1 MIATHLYGNHLL
13 DARPND
19 DRERTADGMHVRT
32 LKRRDVL
39 HEGGDTVG
47 HVDFPIDAV
56 LSVFAIF
63 VNGDVCEV
71 DTVGCEGFLEAEA
84 ALDVDAAPRPS
95 SCQVAG
101 RVVRMPIETFRRELR
116 SSPPFARIVR
126 RNVSARLF
134 SAEQFT
140 ACNVKHPLIERCARC
155 ILTTCDRVGRDEFQ
169 LTHEAL
175 ATMLGVRRAS
185 VSVAAEALAQMG
197 AISYHRGTVVIR
209 DRSALFDAAC
219 ECYESTKLA
228 FAESLRNDGA
238 AFETELFSASSL
250 HTREIGN

>member
-13 DARPND
+13 DARPNG
-19 DRERTADGMHVRT
+19 DRERTAEGMDVRT
-32 LKRRDVL
+32 LNRRDGL
-39 HEGGDTVG
+39 HEGGDSFG

-63 VNGDVCEV
+63 LNGDVCEV
-71 DTVGCEGFLEAEA
+71 ATVGCEGFLEAEA
-84 ALDVDAAPRPS
+84 TLEVDTASRPS

-116 SSPPFARIVR
+116 SSAPFARIVR

-140 ACNVKHPLIERCARC
+140 ACNVKHALLARCARC
-155 ILTTCDRVGRDEFQ
+155 ILMTCDRVGRYEFP
-169 LTHEAL
+169 LTHDVL

-185 VSVAAEALAQMG
+185 VSVAAETLAQLG
-197 AISYHRGTVVIR
+197 AISYRRGVVIVR
-209 DRSALFDAAC
+209 DRDALFDAAC
-219 ECYESTKLA
+219 ECYESTKRA
-228 FAESLRNDGA
+228 FERSLRADDVVSDA
-238 AFETELFSASSL
+238 ELLSNL
-250 HTREIGN
+250 RL